1 MAFENVGS
9 NLTQKMGPF
18 PVWVWGLL
26 IGGAFVIWYWV
37 SQRDAGQ
44 SALADSVE
52 ETGTVAP
59 PSGDFGTVPV
69 MPPSD
74 GEVDEAT
81 NQEWSMQAV
90 IAATGT
96 GTSLIAAQAA
106 ISKYLNS
113 EKLSASEAAIMNAII
128 RKIGPPPEGVYV
140 PSPGK
145 PDPKP
150 EPEKPVVET
159 KDTVTSLD
167 VPSSRAFNQAATIKV
182 AVRWRVK
189 GKRILNPS
197 GRVVITIDGKKSAEL
212 PLVNGSAIYVA
223 MPTHGW
229 DSTKDK
235 RWIIGARYVP
245 GNGNISSADPRVIVL
260 TTT

>member
-1 MAFENVGS
+1 MDFAERM
-9 NLTQKMGPF
+9 TQKMGPF
-18 PVWVWGLL
+18 PVWVWGLF

-74 GEVDEAT
+74 GEVDDHT
-81 NQEWSMQAV
+81 NLEWSAQAV

-113 EKLSASEAAIMNAII
+113 EKLSASETAIMNMILK
-128 RKIGPPPEGVYV
+128 KIGPPPEGVYV
-140 PSPGK
+140 PTPT
-145 PDPKP
+145 PETPKP
-150 EPEKPVVET
+150 TPEVET

-182 AVRWRVK
+182 SVRWRNK

-212 PLVNGSAIYVA
+212 PLVNGNAIYVA
-223 MPTHGW
+223 MPKHGW

-235 RWIIGARYVP
+235 RWIVGARYVP
-245 GNGNISSADPRVIVL
+245 GNGNLSSADPRVIVL

>member
-1 MAFENVGS
+1 MAFENVGE

-18 PVWVWGLL
+18 PVWVWGVL

-59 PSGDFGTVPV
+59 PSGDFGTVPI

-74 GEVDEAT
+74 GVVDDHT
-81 NQEWSMQAV
+81 NLEWSAQAV

-113 EKLSASEAAIMNAII
+113 EKLSASETAIMNAII
-128 RKIGPPPEGVYV
+128 KKIGPPPEGVYV
-140 PSPGK
+140 PSPDPEK
-145 PDPKP
+145 PKP
-150 EPEKPVVET
+150 TPVVET
-159 KDTVTSLD
+159 KDTVTTLGAPT
-167 VPSSRAFNQAATIKV
+167 VRKFGQAATLRA

-189 GKRILNPS
+189 GKRVLNPS
-197 GRVVITIDGKKSAEL
+197 GRVVFTIDEKKVADV
-212 PLVNGSAIYVA
+212 PLINGGAVYIA
-223 MPTHGW
+223 MPTRGW

-235 RWIIGARYVP
+235 KWVVTARYVP
-245 GNGNISSADPRVIVL
+245 GNGNVSSASPHVISL
-260 TTT
+260 STS